1 MSKSLLFPMT
11 ATALIAFALA
21 SGFAAHQSLW
31 VDETTQLAGIR
42 VPLADTFRFLLGH
55 PSPAFASFEVPADRM
70 PPLSYLVGKAW
81 ALAFGASETSLR
93 YLGTLLFAI
102 TTALTAASAAFACRS
117 ISGQTTRPQ
126 LAAWLAGLAMATAPS
141 CITLAPEIRAYPL
154 FHFLAAAA
162 TLLLILKFTAPARWH
177 LPALTAVLIAT
188 LYTHYFGVVFTGA
201 VCVALFLGTW
211 HQRQPFRPALICAA
225 IIVLCSLG
233 LIPFLK
239 QAVGM
244 SGVDPTQSAVT
255 AANRPISALVG
266 LWIRFG
272 AHGATQTVSGLV
284 WAAVAAFTFVAIAAA
299 IRLSITRRT
308 CPAALPLIALIAS
321 GLTVISA
328 ATLKA
333 RGFNPASVAY
343 NVWVFPPLYASIG
356 AGLTL
361 CTKLAM
367 RRLGLVVAGL
377 WLATTTYTSLFLAL
391 RGSLFAHGSTPAIV
405 SEIQP
410 LGADH
415 VTVLHT
421 GQQDGG
427 FRVAYYPLRYLYGD
441 RLKQEML
448 PTKTPPTTPF
458 ILLVYTRSFSSEEL
472 ARYCKTRQDPA
483 FDDAAA
489 LASVTAAGYRVIHRR
504 IAPSYQGCEIILM
517 ARESQLPKLP

>member
-1 MSKSLLFPMT
+1 MT

-21 SGFAAHQSLW
+21 AGFASHQSLW

-42 VPLADTFRFLLGH
+42 VPIADTFRFLLGH
-55 PSPAFASFEVPADRM
+55 PSPAFESFDVPADRM

-93 YLGTLLFAI
+93 YLGILLFAL
-102 TTALTAASAAFACRS
+102 TTAITAASAACLCR
-117 ISGQTTRPQ
+117 QTTGDSTRPQ

-141 CITLAPEIRAYPL
+141 CVTLAPEIRAYPL
-154 FHFLAAAA
+154 FLCFAAAA
-162 TLLLILKFTAPARWH
+162 TLLLILRLNALARWH

-201 VCVALFLGTW
+201 VCLALFLRTW

-225 IIVLCSLG
+225 ITMLCGLG

-244 SGVDPTQSAVT
+244 SGTDPTQSAVT
-255 AANRPISALVG
+255 AANHPLSALVG

-272 AHGATQTVSGLV
+272 AHGATQTIRGFV
-284 WAAVAAFTFVAIAAA
+284 WVAVAAFTFVAIVAA
-299 IRLSITRRT
+299 IRLAIARRT
-308 CPAALPLIALIAS
+308 CPAALPLLALIAS
-321 GLTVISA
+321 GFAVISV
-328 ATLKA
+328 ATLIA

-343 NVWVFPPLYASIG
+343 NVWVFPPLYATIG
-356 AGLTL
+356 AGLTR
-361 CTKLAM
+361 CSKLTM
-367 RRLGLVVAGL
+367 RRLALVVAGI
-377 WLATTTYTSLFLAL
+377 WLATTTYTSLFLAF
-391 RGSLFAHGSTPAIV
+391 RGSLFAHGSTPAII

-410 LGADH
+410 LGVDQ
-415 VTVLHT
+415 VTILHT

-448 PTKTPPTTPF
+448 PTKTPPATPF
-458 ILLVYTRSFSSEEL
+458 VLLVYTRSFTSEEL
-472 ARYCKTRQDPA
+472 ARYWKTLQGPA
-483 FDDAAA
+483 FDDTAA

-504 IAPSYQGCEIILM
+504 IAPSYQGCEIILL